1 MSEPRRRP
9 LTRSRRL
16 GSRRRRGR
24 EETPQEESA
33 SEVAPKAIYP
43 YRHLVYIL
51 LSVLCLTALHLGTN
65 PLERALGL
73 AHGQQISSP
82 QTEFLVF
89 DHLTPEGAETLNRS
103 LFMDTQGSHEV
114 VVVQGYGLW
123 RFGLM
128 LAICYALTLFLSR
141 ELLKLQLKFS
151 LKSDISIDRNHRML
165 LAVLI
170 GVGVSLLG
178 LGNVAPT
185 LFTLAFLRLLVLS
198 NKSQPNEMKVQS
210 SVELLD
216 TVRALWA
223 GWLVP
228 TAMTSTSPW
237 SDATTLNFAGLLLGC
252 ALSYLLFLG
261 LWGRHKTLFS
271 SEQAR
276 SSLISSF
283 EFGCLE
289 TLAVLSVCT
298 ASYRAGSENLA
309 GTVMF
314 LGCFGFARVAQA
326 TLLRRIY
333 TMPYCGRVSTRLESL
348 YRVAAGVWFLLPLPL
363 GPIFF
368 GYDQP
373 ALMVWLTGL
382 VPLVTA
388 GRPWGSLS
396 PAAPRTN
403 EFMNAPV
410 AESTVLTP
418 RQKAAV
424 LFMSLPPEL
433 TAKLFSELGPEEVQ
447 AITLEITQLP
457 SISPRLRQTV
467 IQEFRSS
474 GSSPVYCG
482 VTLSAIEQSG
492 NREQKPKPR
501 RGKKRH
507 HCVECGEVFNHGI
520 GLRKHQRLSGHR
532 GSQVVQE

>member
-1 MSEPRRRP
+1 MV
-9 LTRSRRL
+9 
-16 GSRRRRGR
+16 
-24 EETPQEESA
+24 QNA
-33 SEVAPKAIYP
+33 VYP
-43 YRHLVYIL
+43 YQHLLFIL
-51 LSVLCLTALHLGTN
+51 VSLLCLTALHLGTS

-89 DHLTPEGAETLNRS
+89 DHLTQEGADALNRS
-103 LFMDTQGSHEV
+103 LFLDQDGSHKV

-151 LKSDISIDRNHRML
+151 FKSDIRIDRNHRML
-165 LAVLI
+165 LAVLL

-185 LFTLAFLRLLVLS
+185 LFTLAFLRLLVIS
-198 NKSQPNEMKVQS
+198 NKSWPNDVKVES
-210 SVELLD
+210 SVEFLD
-216 TVRALWA
+216 TIRAYWV
-223 GWLVP
+223 GWIVP
-228 TAMTSTSPW
+228 TALTQTSNW
-237 SDATTLNFAGLLLGC
+237 SQTTTVNLVGLLLGC
-252 ALSYLLFLG
+252 AFSYLLFFG
-261 LWGRHKTLFS
+261 LWGRSKSLFGS
-271 SEQAR
+271 DQVR
-276 SSLISSF
+276 KSLVSSF

-289 TLAVLSVCT
+289 TLAVLTICT
-298 ASYRAGSENLA
+298 AGYRVSPENFA
-309 GTVMF
+309 GTVML
-314 LGCFGFARVAQA
+314 LGCFGFARLAQSV
-326 TLLRRIY
+326 LLRRIY
-333 TMPYCGRVSTRLESL
+333 TMPYCARVSTRLESL
-348 YRVAAGVWFLLPLPL
+348 YRVTAGVWFLLPIPL
-363 GPIFF
+363 GPMFI

-373 ALMVWLTGL
+373 ALMIWLTGL

-396 PAAPRTN
+396 PAVPRAS
-403 EFMNAPV
+403 EFVNTPV
-410 AESTVLTP
+410 AETTGLTP

-433 TAKLFSELGPEEVQ
+433 SAKLFSELGPEEVQ

-457 SISPRLRQTV
+457 SISPGVRQAV

-474 GSSPVYCG
+474 GSCSVYYG
-482 VTLSAIEQSG
+482 SSYPDIEQMAEARPKEFAAEIRTYCQSG
-492 NREQKPKPR
+492 PVQPDPSPR

-507 HCVECGEVFNHGI
+507 HCMECGEVFNHGI
-520 GLRKHQRLSGHR
+520 GLRKHQRQTGHK
-532 GSQVVQE
+532 GSRLERNA